1 MLLPAYLYEL
11 YVGLYAPSPTSR
23 YQKRSWIFGKR
34 SGLKIEYEYCLFRNI
49 MSRLGGSDVRTLRT
63 KFSTINLHWVSF

>member
-11 YVGLYAPSPTSR
+11 YVGLHAPSPTSR

-34 SGLKIEYEYCLFRNI
+34 SGLKIEYE
-49 MSRLGGSDVRTLRT
+49 
-63 KFSTINLHWVSF
+63 